1 VPVKLWV
8 TLEIPNVK
16 PLLNGL
22 FPQDPVIEA
31 KDILAV
37 GDEIKSYRER
47 QASRPFHLDPPGNI

>member
-8 TLEIPNVK
+8 TLEIPNGK

-47 QASRPFHLDPPGNI
+47 

>member
-1 VPVKLWV
+1 VPVKLCV

-16 PLLNGL
+16 PLLDGF

-37 GDEIKSYRER
+37 GDEIK
-47 QASRPFHLDPPGNI
+47 I